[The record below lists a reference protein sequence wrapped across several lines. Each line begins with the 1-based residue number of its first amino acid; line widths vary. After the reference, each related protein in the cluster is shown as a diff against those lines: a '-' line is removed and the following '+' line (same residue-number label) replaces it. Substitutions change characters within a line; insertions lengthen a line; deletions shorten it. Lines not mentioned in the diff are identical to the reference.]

1 MSLSV
6 AVPTAVDRRQPWLG
20 LSSYREA
27 DSALFFGRENEEL
40 ELLRLVRREVL
51 TVLFGPSGTGKTSLL
66 NAGLFP
72 RLRESAYLPIPIR
85 LDHLSDRPDYVAQIR
100 ARIDEA
106 LHADATRPIEEESLA
121 PQAAQDDQETL
132 WEYLHRVVFWDW
144 RNNPVTPVLVFDQFE
159 EVFTLGRNHAATE
172 EFLTALADL
181 VENYI
186 PALVRSRTEA
196 NGGSIE
202 FPHDQPKVKVI
213 LSLREDFVCRL
224 DDLRK
229 SMPSVMHNRLAVARM
244 NGEQALRAVREPGQ
258 GIVEESVARQI
269 VRFVAASNRSSAA
282 ADDEDVRLDNL
293 EVDPALLSVVCREL
307 NAHRI
312 EREKVQ
318 ITADLLEQTGTN
330 ILHDFY
336 ERGFNGLNPA
346 IRIFVEDR
354 LLTVSGFRST
364 VPLEEATHAGIADED
379 IRTLVDRRLI
389 RIEERL
395 GILHLELTHD
405 LLTKVVQK
413 SRAER
418 QEREQRER
426 ENKQRETEERERAER
441 EEGQRTELRRARRLL
456 VVVSGAAVICLLL
469 GVLAFF
475 SYRKARI
482 ETANAETSREKA
494 SLAAVEAM
502 ADKKKADT
510 ANQTASAAEAEAK
523 HALLTAMHNEGIAR
537 QAAQEARIETI
548 KREISQAASEFK
560 ISPTRGLLLAVEAL
574 NASTREQLA
583 CDQNVTC
590 VQFAAAA
597 LVDQLSQTGGTPI
610 IGHAKPVLALS
621 FSADG
626 KLLATADERTVN
638 VWQVEQLSAPF
649 AVLNSPEQVQSMS
662 LSGDGKFVATAS
674 FGQARLF
681 WIDQPQKSPF
691 HIQQPGAN
699 YNNMGDSQ
707 SVWFSVDGKLFLAAD
722 GVGNASVW
730 RLDQSEDP
738 KFIAKIPDGF
748 LSQVRI
754 VHIR

>member
-100 ARIDEA
+100 ALIDEA

-186 PALVRSRTEA
+186 PAPVRSRTEA

-389 RIEERL
+389 R
-395 GILHLELTHD
+395 
-405 LLTKVVQK
+405 V
-413 SRAER
+413 
-418 QEREQRER
+418 
-426 ENKQRETEERERAER
+426 
-441 EEGQRTELRRARRLL
+441 
-456 VVVSGAAVICLLL
+456 
-469 GVLAFF
+469 
-475 SYRKARI
+475 
-482 ETANAETSREKA
+482 
-494 SLAAVEAM
+494 
-502 ADKKKADT
+502 
-510 ANQTASAAEAEAK
+510 
-523 HALLTAMHNEGIAR
+523 
-537 QAAQEARIETI
+537 
-548 KREISQAASEFK
+548 
-560 ISPTRGLLLAVEAL
+560 
-574 NASTREQLA
+574 
-583 CDQNVTC
+583 
-590 VQFAAAA
+590 
-597 LVDQLSQTGGTPI
+597 GGTPRHPSPGTDARPADQGRPEEPGRAAGAGAEGAGKKTTGDVGTRACAAGGRPANGVAARAALAGDRQRRGI
-610 IGHAKPVLALS
+610 DLPPAGGIGAFLVSKSQDRNREVRAGRVRRERGQEGRHGGE
-621 FSADG
+621 DG
-626 KLLATADERTVN
+626 RGHRE
-638 VWQVEQLSAPF
+638 S
-649 AVLNSPEQVQSMS
+649 
-662 LSGDGKFVATAS
+662 DGL
-674 FGQARLF
+674 G
-681 WIDQPQKSPF
+681 
-691 HIQQPGAN
+691 G
-699 YNNMGDSQ
+699 
-707 SVWFSVDGKLFLAAD
+707 
-722 GVGNASVW
+722 
-730 RLDQSEDP
+730 
-738 KFIAKIPDGF
+738 
-748 LSQVRI
+748 
-754 VHIR
+754 